1 MNLIYEEKDE
11 YVEAVKIDCSP
22 AEYLII
28 NQAMRLYMENDYV
41 NETDR
46 DIMRRMLEVKPV
58 FEEVEGNES

>member
-1 MNLIYEEKDE
+1 MEVIYKEKDK
-11 YVEAVKIDCSP
+11 YVKEVKIECSP

-46 DIMRRMLEVKPV
+46 GIMRRMLKVDPV
-58 FEEVEGNES
+58 FEEVKE